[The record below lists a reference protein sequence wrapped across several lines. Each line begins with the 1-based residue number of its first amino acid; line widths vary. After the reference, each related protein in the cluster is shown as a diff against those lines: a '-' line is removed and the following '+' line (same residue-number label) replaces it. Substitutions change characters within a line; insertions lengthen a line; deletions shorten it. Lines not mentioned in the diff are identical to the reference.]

1 MSQWVVV
8 YDDELYH
15 HGIKGQKWGIRR
27 WQNEDGSLT
36 PEGVKRYGTVE
47 NFEKAQHKKKIAGR
61 VAAGVGAGLAVTG
74 AAVGAGLYL
83 ANHKGAADKLDV
95 YGRAVG
101 KVAGDRF
108 RAAQER
114 RRNARGLKK
123 IAKNLSY
130 DQAAKAF
137 DNLGKKYDAL
147 TGSRQ
152 DREHKRQLDMKR
164 KVVGAQVRKKA
175 LEGAFRNLKDMPLV
189 QARQMAGEQG
199 KRTIENIG
207 LALWSTPIT
216 KFATV
221 TASAAGAAAAGYAVK
236 KAKEYTQKKT
246 NQETANYMW
255 QNPNKK

>member
-47 NFEKAQHKKKIAGR
+47 NFEKAQHKKKIARR

-101 KVAGDRF
+101 KVVKDRQ
-108 RAAQER
+108 AER
-114 RRNARGLKK
+114 KDLKEKVRFIKKNAKGM
-123 IAKNLSY
+123 SY
-130 DQAAKAF
+130 DKA
-137 DNLGKKYDAL
+137 DAVYEKIGEKYNKLTNSRSDRRQKKLLDAERKAVGKRLKQKAMENAL
-147 TGSRQ
+147 
-152 DREHKRQLDMKR
+152 
-164 KVVGAQVRKKA
+164 
-175 LEGAFRNLKDMPLV
+175 RNVKDMPLV
-189 QARQMAGEQG
+189 QAKQMGGKQG
-199 KRTIENIG
+199 KQVIENIG
-207 LALWSTPIT
+207 LALWSTPIQR
-216 KFATV
+216 FATGV
-221 TASAAGAAAAGYAVK
+221 TGAAGAAAAGGRL
-236 KAKEYTQKKT
+236 
-246 NQETANYMW
+246 
-255 QNPNKK
+255 

>member
-47 NFEKAQHKKKIAGR
+47 NFEKAQHKKKIAKR

-74 AAVGAGLYL
+74 AAVGAGFYL
-83 ANHKGAADKLDV
+83 ANHKNAANKLDV

-114 RRNARGLKK
+114 RKNISGLKR
-123 IAKNLSY
+123 ITKNLSY
-130 DQAAKAF
+130 DQASKAYE
-137 DNLGKKYDAL
+137 NLNKNYDFL

-152 DREHKRQLDMKR
+152 DREHKRQLDIKR

-175 LEGAFRNLKDMPLV
+175 MESALRNLKDMPLV
-189 QARQMAGEQG
+189 QAKQMGGKQG
-199 KRTIENIG
+199 KQVIENIG
-207 LALWSTPIT
+207 LALWSTPIQR
-216 KFATV
+216 FATGV
-221 TASAAGAAAAGYAVK
+221 AGAAGAAGAGYVVK
-236 KAKEYTQKKT
+236 KLKDKT
-246 NQETANYMW
+246 RKTSGEEAANYMW

>member
-1 MSQWVVV
+1 MSQWVV
-8 YDDELYH
+8 YYGDELYH

-47 NFEKAQHKKKIAGR
+47 NFERAQHKKKIAKR

-83 ANHKGAADKLDV
+83 ANHKNAANKLDI
-95 YGRAVG
+95 YGRAAG

-114 RRNARGLKK
+114 RRNAKSLRK
-123 IAKNLSY
+123 IAKDLSY
-130 DQAAKAF
+130 NQATERY
-137 DNLGKKYDAL
+137 DNLGKMYDTL
-147 TGSRQ
+147 TGSRE
-152 DREHKRQLDMKR
+152 DRERKRQINLER

-175 LEGAFRNLKDMPLV
+175 LEGAFRNVKDLPLV
-189 QARQMAGEQG
+189 QAKQMAGEKG
-199 KRTIENIG
+199 KQVVENVG
-207 LALWSTPIT
+207 LALWSTPIQR
-216 KFATV
+216 FATGV
-221 TASAAGAAAAGYAVK
+221 AGAVGAAGAGYVVK
-236 KAKEYTQKKT
+236 KLKDKTRKESG
-246 NQETANYMW
+246 EEAANYMW